1 MNHHWQGHRGH
12 HSQRHP
18 FWQTNTY
25 PSQPQPQPQPQ
36 QFQPQPQPQPQQF
49 QPQAPQPGIQQQW
62 PNQQGWSNE
71 QEWDRRISIYDAM
84 AAANDQVPG
93 DIVKVELEREQ
104 GVLVYEVEIVTA
116 EGVKYEIDVDV
127 NTGEVL
133 NVQLD

>member
-1 MNHHWQGHRGH
+1 MNHHWQGHH
-12 HSQRHP
+12 PQRHP

-25 PSQPQPQPQPQ
+25 PSQQRPQ
-36 QFQPQPQPQPQQF
+36 QFQPQPQPHPQQF
-49 QPQAPQPGIQQQW
+49 QPQPPQPGIQQQW
-62 PNQQGWSNE
+62 PQQQGWSSE

-84 AAANDQVPG
+84 AAANEQVPG